1 MAFFDE
7 MDRKLSQFGQ
17 SVSNKSREVSEGMR
31 LSSAIKAEEEK
42 QNNLYREVGKYYFE
56 NCAAN
61 AEGQLKVLCDQIVAS
76 MELTSQY
83 KQQQNVLK
91 GMVSCP
97 NCGAQIPANSG
108 FCNACG
114 SKIEK
119 QVPPA
124 PQPGAGK
131 ICPKCQKTVEA
142 DALFCTFCGNQF
154 EAQPAAPAYEEPAVP
169 AYEEPAAPAYE
180 EPATPAYEEPAA
192 PAYKEPAAPAYEEP
206 AAPAYEE
213 PAAPAYEE
221 PAAPLYEEP
230 AAPAYEES
238 AAPAYEEP
246 AAPAYEEPAAPVYEE
261 PAAPAYEEVHIPEVT
276 VPTCVKCGAVLEEGQ
291 KFCTVC
297 GTKVEEEPAAPVYEE
312 PAAPAYE
319 EPVTP
324 PYEEVHIP
332 EVTVPTCV
340 KCGAVLEEG
349 QKFCTVCGT
358 KVGEE
363 PAAPVQHMQSLT
375 CRSCGAA
382 LEEGQKFCTKC
393 GTPVA

>member
-97 NCGAQIPANSG
+97 NCGAQISANSG
-108 FCNACG
+108 FCNVCG

-119 QVPPA
+119 QVSPA

-154 EAQPAAPAYEEPAVP
+154 EAQPAAPAYEEPA
-169 AYEEPAAPAYE
+169 APAYE
-180 EPATPAYEEPAA
+180 EPATPANEEL
-192 PAYKEPAAPAYEEP
+192 AAPAYEEP
-206 AAPAYEE
+206 AAPA
-213 PAAPAYEE
+213 
-221 PAAPLYEEP
+221 
-230 AAPAYEES
+230 
-238 AAPAYEEP
+238 
-246 AAPAYEEPAAPVYEE
+246 
-261 PAAPAYEEVHIPEVT
+261 
-276 VPTCVKCGAVLEEGQ
+276 
-291 KFCTVC
+291 
-297 GTKVEEEPAAPVYEE
+297 YEE

-358 KVGEE
+358 KVEEE

>member
-97 NCGAQIPANSG
+97 NCGSQISANSG
-108 FCNACG
+108 FCNVCG

-119 QVPPA
+119 QVSPA

-154 EAQPAAPAYEEPAVP
+154 EAQPAAPAYEEPAAP
-169 AYEEPAAPAYE
+169 ANEEPATPANEEPAAPAYE
-180 EPATPAYEEPAA
+180 EP
-192 PAYKEPAAPAYEEP
+192 
-206 AAPAYEE
+206 
-213 PAAPAYEE
+213 
-221 PAAPLYEEP
+221 
-230 AAPAYEES
+230 

-297 GTKVEEEPAAPVYEE
+297 GTKVGEEPATPAYEE

>member
-97 NCGAQIPANSG
+97 NCGAQISANSG
-108 FCNACG
+108 FCNVCG

-119 QVPPA
+119 QVSPA
-124 PQPGAGK
+124 PQPGVGK

-154 EAQPAAPAYEEPAVP
+154 EAQPAAPA
-169 AYEEPAAPAYE
+169 
-180 EPATPAYEEPAA
+180 
-192 PAYKEPAAPAYEEP
+192 
-206 AAPAYEE
+206 
-213 PAAPAYEE
+213 
-221 PAAPLYEEP
+221 
-230 AAPAYEES
+230 
-238 AAPAYEEP
+238 
-246 AAPAYEEPAAPVYEE
+246 YEE

>member
-97 NCGAQIPANSG
+97 NCGAQISANSG
-108 FCNACG
+108 FCNVCG

-119 QVPPA
+119 QVSPA

-154 EAQPAAPAYEEPAVP
+154 EVQPAAP

-192 PAYKEPAAPAYEEP
+192 PV
-206 AAPAYEE
+206 
-213 PAAPAYEE
+213 
-221 PAAPLYEEP
+221 YEEP

-246 AAPAYEEPAAPVYEE
+246 AAPVYEEPAAPVYEE
-261 PAAPAYEEVHIPEVT
+261 PAAPA
-276 VPTCVKCGAVLEEGQ
+276 
-291 KFCTVC
+291 
-297 GTKVEEEPAAPVYEE
+297 
-312 PAAPAYE
+312 
-319 EPVTP
+319 
-324 PYEEVHIP
+324 YEEVHIP

>member
-97 NCGAQIPANSG
+97 NCGAQISANSG
-108 FCNACG
+108 FCNVCG

-119 QVPPA
+119 QVSPA

-154 EAQPAAPAYEEPAVP
+154 EAQPAAPAYEEPA
-169 AYEEPAAPAYE
+169 APAYE

-192 PAYKEPAAPAYEEP
+192 PV
-206 AAPAYEE
+206 
-213 PAAPAYEE
+213 
-221 PAAPLYEEP
+221 YEEP

-246 AAPAYEEPAAPVYEE
+246 AAPAYEEPAAPVYEEPAAPVYEEPAAPAYEESAAPAYEE

>member
-180 EPATPAYEEPAA
+180 EPA
-192 PAYKEPAAPAYEEP
+192 APAYEEP
-206 AAPAYEE
+206 AAPVYEE
-213 PAAPAYEE
+213 P
-221 PAAPLYEEP
+221 
-230 AAPAYEES
+230 

-261 PAAPAYEEVHIPEVT
+261 PAAPA
-276 VPTCVKCGAVLEEGQ
+276 
-291 KFCTVC
+291 
-297 GTKVEEEPAAPVYEE
+297 
-312 PAAPAYE
+312 
-319 EPVTP
+319 
-324 PYEEVHIP
+324 YEEVHIP

>member
-97 NCGAQIPANSG
+97 NCGAQISANSG
-108 FCNACG
+108 FCNVCG

-119 QVPPA
+119 QVSPA

-154 EAQPAAPAYEEPAVP
+154 EAQPAAPAYEEPA
-169 AYEEPAAPAYE
+169 APAYE

-192 PAYKEPAAPAYEEP
+192 PV
-206 AAPAYEE
+206 
-213 PAAPAYEE
+213 
-221 PAAPLYEEP
+221 YEEP

-246 AAPAYEEPAAPVYEE
+246 VTPP
-261 PAAPAYEEVHIPEVT
+261 YEEVHIPEVT

-312 PAAPAYE
+312 PAAP
-319 EPVTP
+319 
-324 PYEEVHIP
+324 
-332 EVTVPTCV
+332 
-340 KCGAVLEEG
+340 
-349 QKFCTVCGT
+349 
-358 KVGEE
+358 
-363 PAAPVQHMQSLT
+363 VQHMQSLT

>member
-97 NCGAQIPANSG
+97 NCGAQISANSG
-108 FCNACG
+108 FCNVCG

-119 QVPPA
+119 QVSPA

-154 EAQPAAPAYEEPAVP
+154 EAQPAAPAYEEPA
-169 AYEEPAAPAYE
+169 APANE
-180 EPATPAYEEPAA
+180 EPATPANE
-192 PAYKEPAAPAYEEP
+192 EPAAPAYEEP

-221 PAAPLYEEP
+221 PAAP
-230 AAPAYEES
+230 
-238 AAPAYEEP
+238 
-246 AAPAYEEPAAPVYEE
+246 AYEEPAAPVYEE
-261 PAAPAYEEVHIPEVT
+261 PAAPA
-276 VPTCVKCGAVLEEGQ
+276 
-291 KFCTVC
+291 
-297 GTKVEEEPAAPVYEE
+297 
-312 PAAPAYE
+312 
-319 EPVTP
+319 
-324 PYEEVHIP
+324 YEEVHIP

>member
-97 NCGAQIPANSG
+97 NCGAQISANSG
-108 FCNACG
+108 FCNVCG

-119 QVPPA
+119 QVSPA

-154 EAQPAAPAYEEPAVP
+154 EAQPAAPAYEEPA
-169 AYEEPAAPAYE
+169 APV
-180 EPATPAYEEPAA
+180 
-192 PAYKEPAAPAYEEP
+192 
-206 AAPAYEE
+206 
-213 PAAPAYEE
+213 
-221 PAAPLYEEP
+221 YEEP

-238 AAPAYEEP
+238 AAPAYKEP
-246 AAPAYEEPAAPVYEE
+246 AAPAYEE

>member
-56 NCAAN
+56 NCAVN

-97 NCGAQIPANSG
+97 NCGAQISANSG
-108 FCNACG
+108 FCNVCG

-119 QVPPA
+119 QVSPA

-154 EAQPAAPAYEEPAVP
+154 EAQPAAPAYEEPA
-169 AYEEPAAPAYE
+169 APAYE
-180 EPATPAYEEPAA
+180 EPATPAN
-192 PAYKEPAAPAYEEP
+192 EEP

-221 PAAPLYEEP
+221 PA
-230 AAPAYEES
+230 
-238 AAPAYEEP
+238 
-246 AAPAYEEPAAPVYEE
+246 
-261 PAAPAYEEVHIPEVT
+261 
-276 VPTCVKCGAVLEEGQ
+276 
-291 KFCTVC
+291 
-297 GTKVEEEPAAPVYEE
+297 
-312 PAAPAYE
+312 
-319 EPVTP
+319 TP

>member
-97 NCGAQIPANSG
+97 NCGAQISANSG
-108 FCNACG
+108 FCNVCG

-119 QVPPA
+119 QVSPA

-154 EAQPAAPAYEEPAVP
+154 EAQPAAPAYEEPA
-169 AYEEPAAPAYE
+169 APAYE
-180 EPATPAYEEPAA
+180 EPAT
-192 PAYKEPAAPAYEEP
+192 
-206 AAPAYEE
+206 
-213 PAAPAYEE
+213 
-221 PAAPLYEEP
+221 
-230 AAPAYEES
+230 
-238 AAPAYEEP
+238 PAYEEP

-312 PAAPAYE
+312 PAAP
-319 EPVTP
+319 
-324 PYEEVHIP
+324 
-332 EVTVPTCV
+332 
-340 KCGAVLEEG
+340 
-349 QKFCTVCGT
+349 
-358 KVGEE
+358 
-363 PAAPVQHMQSLT
+363 VQHMQSLT

>member
-1 MAFFDE
+1 MAFFDG

-91 GMVSCP
+91 RMISCP

-108 FCNACG
+108 FCNVCG

-119 QVPPA
+119 QIPPA

-142 DALFCTFCGNQF
+142 DAVFCTFCGNKF
-154 EAQPAAPAYEEPAVP
+154 EAQS
-169 AYEEPAAPAYE
+169 
-180 EPATPAYEEPAA
+180 
-192 PAYKEPAAPAYEEP
+192 AAPAYEEP

-213 PAAPAYEE
+213 PTAPAYEE
-221 PAAPLYEEP
+221 PAAPANEEP
-230 AAPAYEES
+230 

-246 AAPAYEEPAAPVYEE
+246 AAPANEEPAAPVYEE

-276 VPTCVKCGAVLEEGQ
+276 VPTCL
-291 KFCTVC
+291 
-297 GTKVEEEPAAPVYEE
+297 
-312 PAAPAYE
+312 
-319 EPVTP
+319 
-324 PYEEVHIP
+324 
-332 EVTVPTCV
+332 

-382 LEEGQKFCTKC
+382 LKEGQKFCTKC

>member
-97 NCGAQIPANSG
+97 NCGAQISANSG
-108 FCNACG
+108 FCNVCG

-119 QVPPA
+119 QVSPA

-154 EAQPAAPAYEEPAVP
+154 EAQPAAPAYEEPA
-169 AYEEPAAPAYE
+169 APAYE
-180 EPATPAYEEPAA
+180 EPATPANE
-192 PAYKEPAAPAYEEP
+192 EPAAPAYEEP

-221 PAAPLYEEP
+221 PT
-230 AAPAYEES
+230 
-238 AAPAYEEP
+238 
-246 AAPAYEEPAAPVYEE
+246 APAYEEPAAPVYEE
-261 PAAPAYEEVHIPEVT
+261 PAAPA
-276 VPTCVKCGAVLEEGQ
+276 
-291 KFCTVC
+291 
-297 GTKVEEEPAAPVYEE
+297 
-312 PAAPAYE
+312 
-319 EPVTP
+319 
-324 PYEEVHIP
+324 YEEVHIP

-375 CRSCGAA
+375 CRSCGPA
-382 LEEGQKFCTKC
+382 LKEGQKFCTKC

>member
-1 MAFFDE
+1 MAFFDG

-56 NCAAN
+56 NCAEN

-91 GMVSCP
+91 GMISCP
-97 NCGAQIPANSG
+97 NCGAQISANSG
-108 FCNACG
+108 FCNVCG
-114 SKIEK
+114 SKVEK

-142 DALFCTFCGNQF
+142 DALFCTFCGNKF
-154 EAQPAAPAYEEPAVP
+154 EAQPAAPAYE
-169 AYEEPAAPAYE
+169 
-180 EPATPAYEEPAA
+180 
-192 PAYKEPAAPAYEEP
+192 EPAAPAYEEP

-221 PAAPLYEEP
+221 PAAPAYEEP
-230 AAPAYEES
+230 

-246 AAPAYEEPAAPVYEE
+246 AAPAYEEPAAPAYEE
-261 PAAPAYEEVHIPEVT
+261 PAAPA
-276 VPTCVKCGAVLEEGQ
+276 
-291 KFCTVC
+291 
-297 GTKVEEEPAAPVYEE
+297 
-312 PAAPAYE
+312 
-319 EPVTP
+319 
-324 PYEEVHIP
+324 YEEVHIP

-382 LEEGQKFCTKC
+382 LKEGQKFCTKC

>member
-97 NCGAQIPANSG
+97 NCGAQISANSG
-108 FCNACG
+108 FCNVCG

-119 QVPPA
+119 QVSPA

-154 EAQPAAPAYEEPAVP
+154 EAQPAAPAYEEPA
-169 AYEEPAAPAYE
+169 APAQQLAETIQQQVVTGSNMRGSAEYRRHLTGVLVRRAAE
-180 EPATPAYEEPAA
+180 E
-192 PAYKEPAAPAYEEP
+192 
-206 AAPAYEE
+206 
-213 PAAPAYEE
+213 
-221 PAAPLYEEP
+221 
-230 AAPAYEES
+230 
-238 AAPAYEEP
+238 
-246 AAPAYEEPAAPVYEE
+246 
-261 PAAPAYEEVHIPEVT
+261 
-276 VPTCVKCGAVLEEGQ
+276 LENRAG
-291 KFCTVC
+291 
-297 GTKVEEEPAAPVYEE
+297 EEE
-312 PAAPAYE
+312 
-319 EPVTP
+319 T
-324 PYEEVHIP
+324 
-332 EVTVPTCV
+332 
-340 KCGAVLEEG
+340 
-349 QKFCTVCGT
+349 
-358 KVGEE
+358 
-363 PAAPVQHMQSLT
+363 
-375 CRSCGAA
+375 
-382 LEEGQKFCTKC
+382 
-393 GTPVA
+393 

>member
-97 NCGAQIPANSG
+97 NCGAQISANSG
-108 FCNACG
+108 FCNVCG

-119 QVPPA
+119 QVSPA

-154 EAQPAAPAYEEPAVP
+154 EAQPAAPA
-169 AYEEPAAPAYE
+169 
-180 EPATPAYEEPAA
+180 
-192 PAYKEPAAPAYEEP
+192 
-206 AAPAYEE
+206 
-213 PAAPAYEE
+213 
-221 PAAPLYEEP
+221 
-230 AAPAYEES
+230 
-238 AAPAYEEP
+238 
-246 AAPAYEEPAAPVYEE
+246 YEE

>member
-97 NCGAQIPANSG
+97 NCGAQISANSG
-108 FCNACG
+108 FCNVCG

-119 QVPPA
+119 QVSPA

-154 EAQPAAPAYEEPAVP
+154 EAQPAAPAYEEPA
-169 AYEEPAAPAYE
+169 APAYE

-192 PAYKEPAAPAYEEP
+192 PAYKEPAAPAYEE
-206 AAPAYEE
+206 
-213 PAAPAYEE
+213 
-221 PAAPLYEEP
+221 
-230 AAPAYEES
+230 S
-238 AAPAYEEP
+238 

-261 PAAPAYEEVHIPEVT
+261 PAAP
-276 VPTCVKCGAVLEEGQ
+276 
-291 KFCTVC
+291 
-297 GTKVEEEPAAPVYEE
+297 VYEE
-312 PAAPAYE
+312 PAAPA
-319 EPVTP
+319 
-324 PYEEVHIP
+324 YEEVHIP

>member
-97 NCGAQIPANSG
+97 NCGAQISANSG
-108 FCNACG
+108 FCNVCG

-119 QVPPA
+119 QVSPA
-124 PQPGAGK
+124 PQLGAGK

-154 EAQPAAPAYEEPAVP
+154 EAQPAAPAYEEPA
-169 AYEEPAAPAYE
+169 APAYE
-180 EPATPAYEEPAA
+180 EPAT
-192 PAYKEPAAPAYEEP
+192 
-206 AAPAYEE
+206 
-213 PAAPAYEE
+213 
-221 PAAPLYEEP
+221 
-230 AAPAYEES
+230 
-238 AAPAYEEP
+238 
-246 AAPAYEEPAAPVYEE
+246 PAYEEPAAPVYEE
-261 PAAPAYEEVHIPEVT
+261 PAAPAYEEPAA
-276 VPTCVKCGAVLEEGQ
+276 PAY
-291 KFCTVC
+291 
-297 GTKVEEEPAAPVYEE
+297 EEPAAPVYEE

>member
-97 NCGAQIPANSG
+97 NCGAQISANSG
-108 FCNACG
+108 FCNVCG

-119 QVPPA
+119 QVSPA

-154 EAQPAAPAYEEPAVP
+154 EAQPAAPA
-169 AYEEPAAPAYE
+169 
-180 EPATPAYEEPAA
+180 
-192 PAYKEPAAPAYEEP
+192 
-206 AAPAYEE
+206 
-213 PAAPAYEE
+213 
-221 PAAPLYEEP
+221 YEEP

>member
-97 NCGAQIPANSG
+97 NCGAQISANSG

-180 EPATPAYEEPAA
+180 EPAAPAYEEPATPAYEEPAA
-192 PAYKEPAAPAYEEP
+192 PAYK
-206 AAPAYEE
+206 
-213 PAAPAYEE
+213 
-221 PAAPLYEEP
+221 
-230 AAPAYEES
+230 
-238 AAPAYEEP
+238 
-246 AAPAYEEPAAPVYEE
+246 
-261 PAAPAYEEVHIPEVT
+261 
-276 VPTCVKCGAVLEEGQ
+276 
-291 KFCTVC
+291 
-297 GTKVEEEPAAPVYEE
+297 E

>member
-1 MAFFDE
+1 

-97 NCGAQIPANSG
+97 NCGAQISANSG
-108 FCNACG
+108 FCNVCG

-119 QVPPA
+119 QVSPA

-154 EAQPAAPAYEEPAVP
+154 EAQPAAPAYEEPA
-169 AYEEPAAPAYE
+169 
-180 EPATPAYEEPAA
+180 
-192 PAYKEPAAPAYEEP
+192 
-206 AAPAYEE
+206 
-213 PAAPAYEE
+213 
-221 PAAPLYEEP
+221 
-230 AAPAYEES
+230 APAYEES

-246 AAPAYEEPAAPVYEE
+246 AAPVYEEPAAPVYEE

>member
-221 PAAPLYEEP
+221 PAAPAYEEP
-230 AAPAYEES
+230 AAPVYEEP

>member
-97 NCGAQIPANSG
+97 NCGAQISANSG
-108 FCNACG
+108 FCNVCG

-119 QVPPA
+119 QVSPA

-131 ICPKCQKTVEA
+131 ICPKCQKTVES

-154 EAQPAAPAYEEPAVP
+154 EAQPAAPAYEEPA
-169 AYEEPAAPAYE
+169 
-180 EPATPAYEEPAA
+180 
-192 PAYKEPAAPAYEEP
+192 APAYEEP

-213 PAAPAYEE
+213 PVAPVYEE
-221 PAAPLYEEP
+221 PAAPV
-230 AAPAYEES
+230 
-238 AAPAYEEP
+238 YEEP

-261 PAAPAYEEVHIPEVT
+261 PAAP
-276 VPTCVKCGAVLEEGQ
+276 
-291 KFCTVC
+291 
-297 GTKVEEEPAAPVYEE
+297 VYEE
-312 PAAPAYE
+312 PAAPA
-319 EPVTP
+319 
-324 PYEEVHIP
+324 YEEVHIP

>member
-180 EPATPAYEEPAA
+180 EPATPAYDEPAA

-206 AAPAYEE
+206 AVPA
-213 PAAPAYEE
+213 
-221 PAAPLYEEP
+221 YEEP

-246 AAPAYEEPAAPVYEE
+246 AAPAYEEPATPAYEEPAAPVYEE

>member
-97 NCGAQIPANSG
+97 NCGAQISANSG
-108 FCNACG
+108 FCNVCG

-119 QVPPA
+119 QVSPA

-154 EAQPAAPAYEEPAVP
+154 EAQPAAPAYEEPVTP
-169 AYEEPAAPAYE
+169 ANE
-180 EPATPAYEEPAA
+180 EPATPANEEP
-192 PAYKEPAAPAYEEP
+192 
-206 AAPAYEE
+206 
-213 PAAPAYEE
+213 
-221 PAAPLYEEP
+221 
-230 AAPAYEES
+230 

>member
-97 NCGAQIPANSG
+97 NCGAQISANSG
-108 FCNACG
+108 FCNVCG

-119 QVPPA
+119 QVSPA

-154 EAQPAAPAYEEPAVP
+154 EAQPAAPAYEEPA
-169 AYEEPAAPAYE
+169 APAYE
-180 EPATPAYEEPAA
+180 EP
-192 PAYKEPAAPAYEEP
+192 
-206 AAPAYEE
+206 
-213 PAAPAYEE
+213 
-221 PAAPLYEEP
+221 
-230 AAPAYEES
+230 

-261 PAAPAYEEVHIPEVT
+261 PAAPAYEEPAA
-276 VPTCVKCGAVLEEGQ
+276 PAY
-291 KFCTVC
+291 
-297 GTKVEEEPAAPVYEE
+297 EEPAAPVYEE
-312 PAAPAYE
+312 PAAPA
-319 EPVTP
+319 
-324 PYEEVHIP
+324 YEEVHIP

>member
-97 NCGAQIPANSG
+97 NCGAQISANSG
-108 FCNACG
+108 FCNVCG

-119 QVPPA
+119 QVSPA

-154 EAQPAAPAYEEPAVP
+154 EAQPAAPAYEEPVTP
-169 AYEEPAAPAYE
+169 ANE
-180 EPATPAYEEPAA
+180 EPATPAN
-192 PAYKEPAAPAYEEP
+192 EEP

-221 PAAPLYEEP
+221 PVAPV
-230 AAPAYEES
+230 
-238 AAPAYEEP
+238 
-246 AAPAYEEPAAPVYEE
+246 YEEPAAPVYEE
-261 PAAPAYEEVHIPEVT
+261 PAAPA
-276 VPTCVKCGAVLEEGQ
+276 
-291 KFCTVC
+291 
-297 GTKVEEEPAAPVYEE
+297 
-312 PAAPAYE
+312 
-319 EPVTP
+319 
-324 PYEEVHIP
+324 YEEVHIP

>member
-97 NCGAQIPANSG
+97 NCGAQISANSG
-108 FCNACG
+108 FCNVCG

-119 QVPPA
+119 QVSPA

-154 EAQPAAPAYEEPAVP
+154 EAQPAAPAPSP
-169 AYEEPAAPAYE
+169 RCH
-180 EPATPAYEEPAA
+180 
-192 PAYKEPAAPAYEEP
+192 
-206 AAPAYEE
+206 
-213 PAAPAYEE
+213 
-221 PAAPLYEEP
+221 L
-230 AAPAYEES
+230 
-238 AAPAYEEP
+238 
-246 AAPAYEEPAAPVYEE
+246 
-261 PAAPAYEEVHIPEVT
+261 
-276 VPTCVKCGAVLEEGQ
+276 PT
-291 KFCTVC
+291 
-297 GTKVEEEPAAPVYEE
+297 
-312 PAAPAYE
+312 
-319 EPVTP
+319 EPVVYPACFITF
-324 PYEEVHIP
+324 
-332 EVTVPTCV
+332 
-340 KCGAVLEEG
+340 G
-349 QKFCTVCGT
+349 
-358 KVGEE
+358 KVICW
-363 PAAPVQHMQSLT
+363 VSMIK
-375 CRSCGAA
+375 AA
-382 LEEGQKFCTKC
+382 LPGSILASLFVQ
-393 GTPVA
+393 GYNPVRRE

>member
-97 NCGAQIPANSG
+97 NCGSQISANSG
-108 FCNACG
+108 FCNVCG

-119 QVPPA
+119 QVSPA

-154 EAQPAAPAYEEPAVP
+154 EAQPAAPAYEEPA
-169 AYEEPAAPAYE
+169 APANE
-180 EPATPAYEEPAA
+180 EPATPANE
-192 PAYKEPAAPAYEEP
+192 EPAAPAYEEP

-221 PAAPLYEEP
+221 PAAPV
-230 AAPAYEES
+230 
-238 AAPAYEEP
+238 
-246 AAPAYEEPAAPVYEE
+246 YEEPAAPVYEE
-261 PAAPAYEEVHIPEVT
+261 PAAPA
-276 VPTCVKCGAVLEEGQ
+276 
-291 KFCTVC
+291 
-297 GTKVEEEPAAPVYEE
+297 
-312 PAAPAYE
+312 
-319 EPVTP
+319 
-324 PYEEVHIP
+324 YEEVHIP

>member
-97 NCGAQIPANSG
+97 NCGAQISANSG
-108 FCNACG
+108 FCNVCG

-119 QVPPA
+119 QVSPA

-154 EAQPAAPAYEEPAVP
+154 EAQPAAPAYEEPA
-169 AYEEPAAPAYE
+169 APAYE

-192 PAYKEPAAPAYEEP
+192 PV
-206 AAPAYEE
+206 
-213 PAAPAYEE
+213 
-221 PAAPLYEEP
+221 YEEP

-246 AAPAYEEPAAPVYEE
+246 AAPAYEEPAAPV
-261 PAAPAYEEVHIPEVT
+261 
-276 VPTCVKCGAVLEEGQ
+276 
-291 KFCTVC
+291 F
-297 GTKVEEEPAAPVYEE
+297 
-312 PAAPAYE
+312 
-319 EPVTP
+319 
-324 PYEEVHIP
+324 EEVHIP

>member
-154 EAQPAAPAYEEPAVP
+154 EAQPAAPA
-169 AYEEPAAPAYE
+169 
-180 EPATPAYEEPAA
+180 
-192 PAYKEPAAPAYEEP
+192 
-206 AAPAYEE
+206 
-213 PAAPAYEE
+213 
-221 PAAPLYEEP
+221 YEEP

>member
-97 NCGAQIPANSG
+97 NCGAQISANSG
-108 FCNACG
+108 FCNVCG

-119 QVPPA
+119 QVSPA

-154 EAQPAAPAYEEPAVP
+154 EAQPAAPAYEEPA
-169 AYEEPAAPAYE
+169 APAYE
-180 EPATPAYEEPAA
+180 EPAT
-192 PAYKEPAAPAYEEP
+192 
-206 AAPAYEE
+206 
-213 PAAPAYEE
+213 
-221 PAAPLYEEP
+221 
-230 AAPAYEES
+230 
-238 AAPAYEEP
+238 PAYEEP

-261 PAAPAYEEVHIPEVT
+261 PAAPAYEESAAP
-276 VPTCVKCGAVLEEGQ
+276 AY
-291 KFCTVC
+291 
-297 GTKVEEEPAAPVYEE
+297 EEPAAPVYEE
-312 PAAPAYE
+312 PAAPA
-319 EPVTP
+319 
-324 PYEEVHIP
+324 YEEVHIP

>member
-97 NCGAQIPANSG
+97 NCGAQISANSG
-108 FCNACG
+108 FCNVCG

-119 QVPPA
+119 QVSPA

-180 EPATPAYEEPAA
+180 EPA
-192 PAYKEPAAPAYEEP
+192 APAYEEP
-206 AAPAYEE
+206 AAPA
-213 PAAPAYEE
+213 
-221 PAAPLYEEP
+221 
-230 AAPAYEES
+230 
-238 AAPAYEEP
+238 
-246 AAPAYEEPAAPVYEE
+246 YEE

>member
-61 AEGQLKVLCDQIVAS
+61 AEGQLKVLCNQIVAS

-97 NCGAQIPANSG
+97 NCGAQISANSG
-108 FCNACG
+108 FCNVCG

-119 QVPPA
+119 QVSPA

-180 EPATPAYEEPAA
+180 EPA
-192 PAYKEPAAPAYEEP
+192 APAYEEP
-206 AAPAYEE
+206 AAPVYEE
-213 PAAPAYEE
+213 P
-221 PAAPLYEEP
+221 
-230 AAPAYEES
+230 

-261 PAAPAYEEVHIPEVT
+261 PAAPA
-276 VPTCVKCGAVLEEGQ
+276 
-291 KFCTVC
+291 
-297 GTKVEEEPAAPVYEE
+297 
-312 PAAPAYE
+312 
-319 EPVTP
+319 
-324 PYEEVHIP
+324 YEEVHIP

>member
-97 NCGAQIPANSG
+97 NCGAQISANSG
-108 FCNACG
+108 FCNVCG

-119 QVPPA
+119 QVSPA

-154 EAQPAAPAYEEPAVP
+154 EAQPAAPAYEEPA
-169 AYEEPAAPAYE
+169 APAYE
-180 EPATPAYEEPAA
+180 EPATPAN
-192 PAYKEPAAPAYEEP
+192 EEP

-221 PAAPLYEEP
+221 PVAPV
-230 AAPAYEES
+230 
-238 AAPAYEEP
+238 
-246 AAPAYEEPAAPVYEE
+246 YEEPAAPVYEE

-297 GTKVEEEPAAPVYEE
+297 GTKVGEEPATPAYEE

-349 QKFCTVCGT
+349 QKFCT
-358 KVGEE
+358 
-363 PAAPVQHMQSLT
+363 
-375 CRSCGAA
+375 
-382 LEEGQKFCTKC
+382 KC

>member
-97 NCGAQIPANSG
+97 NCGAQISANSG
-108 FCNACG
+108 FCNVCG

-119 QVPPA
+119 QVSPA

-154 EAQPAAPAYEEPAVP
+154 EAQPAAPAYEEPVTP
-169 AYEEPAAPAYE
+169 ANE
-180 EPATPAYEEPAA
+180 EPATPANE
-192 PAYKEPAAPAYEEP
+192 EPAAPAYEEP

-221 PAAPLYEEP
+221 PAAP
-230 AAPAYEES
+230 A
-238 AAPAYEEP
+238 
-246 AAPAYEEPAAPVYEE
+246 
-261 PAAPAYEEVHIPEVT
+261 
-276 VPTCVKCGAVLEEGQ
+276 
-291 KFCTVC
+291 
-297 GTKVEEEPAAPVYEE
+297 
-312 PAAPAYE
+312 
-319 EPVTP
+319 
-324 PYEEVHIP
+324 YEEVHIP

>member
-97 NCGAQIPANSG
+97 NCGAQISANSG
-108 FCNACG
+108 FCNVCG

-119 QVPPA
+119 QVSPA

-154 EAQPAAPAYEEPAVP
+154 EAQPAAPAYEEPA
-169 AYEEPAAPAYE
+169 APAYE
-180 EPATPAYEEPAA
+180 EPVTPANEEPATPANE
-192 PAYKEPAAPAYEEP
+192 EPAAPAYEEP

-213 PAAPAYEE
+213 PAAPA
-221 PAAPLYEEP
+221 
-230 AAPAYEES
+230 
-238 AAPAYEEP
+238 
-246 AAPAYEEPAAPVYEE
+246 
-261 PAAPAYEEVHIPEVT
+261 
-276 VPTCVKCGAVLEEGQ
+276 
-291 KFCTVC
+291 
-297 GTKVEEEPAAPVYEE
+297 
-312 PAAPAYE
+312 
-319 EPVTP
+319 
-324 PYEEVHIP
+324 YEEVHIP

>member
-97 NCGAQIPANSG
+97 NCGAQISANSG
-108 FCNACG
+108 FCNVCG

-119 QVPPA
+119 QVSPA

-154 EAQPAAPAYEEPAVP
+154 EAQPAAPAYEEPA
-169 AYEEPAAPAYE
+169 APAYE

-192 PAYKEPAAPAYEEP
+192 PV
-206 AAPAYEE
+206 
-213 PAAPAYEE
+213 
-221 PAAPLYEEP
+221 YEEP

-246 AAPAYEEPAAPVYEE
+246 AAPAYEE
-261 PAAPAYEEVHIPEVT
+261 VHIPEVT
-276 VPTCVKCGAVLEEGQ
+276 VPPCVKCGAVLEEGQ

-358 KVGEE
+358 KVEEEPAAPVYEE

>member
-154 EAQPAAPAYEEPAVP
+154 EAQPAAPAYEEPA
-169 AYEEPAAPAYE
+169 
-180 EPATPAYEEPAA
+180 
-192 PAYKEPAAPAYEEP
+192 
-206 AAPAYEE
+206 
-213 PAAPAYEE
+213 
-221 PAAPLYEEP
+221 
-230 AAPAYEES
+230 
-238 AAPAYEEP
+238 
-246 AAPAYEEPAAPVYEE
+246 
-261 PAAPAYEEVHIPEVT
+261 APAYEEVHIPEVT